1 MANEEEQERIVTEI
15 ESRLKDDQDGSFRAS
30 VASGI
35 DEQLGAID
43 AALRKGVPPAEGQE
57 LQKLKAGFESARDI
71 LERTWSSFHR

>member
-1 MANEEEQERIVTEI
+1 MANEEQERIVTEI

-30 VASGI
+30 LASGI
-35 DEQLGAID
+35 DEQLVAID
-43 AALRKGVPPAEGQE
+43 AALRRGVLPAEGQK